1 VPDPALLW
9 KYAYHHG
16 DTVPIWT
23 VYVTGYIG
31 FGLAIGFGEYR
42 LATRHRQQ
50 SPRSARA
57 TALRFAFGIW
67 VCTMTATM
75 LAEWTKNYVG
85 RLRPNFAERCLG
97 SGAVPPSEGPAGLTR
112 VIHGNA
118 ECVNGDLWAGAW
130 DGRRSFPSGHAALAM
145 GAGVYM
151 QLWLIRYSSSTGP
164 ASRADEGRRSLLASI
179 GAVLAFAY
187 GLYVSASRVVD
198 NAHHVSDVVGG
209 AGLGAWIAAAHFWR
223 VERETVRAERRICPD
238 GTASDVACCSPDE
251 RCAANNGLKT
261 E

>member
-1 VPDPALLW
+1 
-9 KYAYHHG
+9 
-16 DTVPIWT
+16 VPIWT
-23 VYVTGYIG
+23 VYVIGYIG
-31 FGLAIGFGEYR
+31 FGLVIGLGEYR
-42 LATRHRQQ
+42 LATSHRRI

-75 LAEWTKNYVG
+75 LAEWTKSYVG

-97 SGAVPPSEGPAGLTR
+97 SGAVPPYSDGSAGLTR

-118 ECVNGDLWAGAW
+118 ECMGGGDLWAGAW

-151 QLWLIRYSSSTGP
+151 QLWLMRYSSSSAGP
-164 ASRADEGRRSLLASI
+164 AADSDHVGPRSLLASV

-209 AGLGAWIAAAHFWR
+209 AGLGGWLAAAHFWR
-223 VERETVRAERRICPD
+223 VERETARAELHMQPD
-238 GTASDVACCSPDE
+238 CAETDRACYSPQE
-251 RCAANNGLKT
+251 RCAASNGLKT